1 MSESIKDQI
10 ENSALHNRLVTENLV
25 DSAWVLDANTLKF
38 EYITP
43 STHELSGYT
52 VEETIGKPFIDRLSA
67 DSLVTCSQILKK
79 ERKNYEKGNRV
90 TRTLEI
96 ELIRKDGEPY
106 WVEIKTKFFQEPG
119 GSLKIIGTSRDITA
133 RKRIEQQLNDQN
145 VTLAEALAEK
155 ERLLKEIKVLQSLL
169 PICSGCKRIR
179 DEKGKWWPLDAYLK
193 SHTDAQFTH
202 TLCQDCI
209 GVFYPE
215 TQ

>member
-1 MSESIKDQI
+1 MSKSIKDQI

-25 DSAWVLDANTLKF
+25 DAAWVVDAKTFRF

-43 STHELSGYT
+43 STQQLSGYT
-52 VEETIGKPFIDRLSA
+52 VEETIGMSFIDRLSP

-79 ERKNYEKGNRV
+79 ELKDYEGGKRV

-96 ELIRKDGEPY
+96 ELLKKDGEPY

-133 RKRIEQQLNDQN
+133 RKRIEQQLSDQN

-179 DEKGKWWPLDAYLK
+179 DENGKWWPLDAYVK
-193 SHTDAQFTH
+193 SHTDTKFTH
-202 TLCQDCI
+202 TLCMDCK

-215 TQ
+215 IS